1 MMNEV
6 ASRLVAQ
13 SASPWWRGATI
24 YQVYPRSFA
33 DSNGDGVGDLAGIT
47 AHLDYIAGLGV
58 DMVWL
63 SPFFKSPMR
72 DFGYDVADYCDVD
85 PIFGSLGDFDALIS
99 RAHALGLKVIIDQ
112 VYAHTSD
119 EHNWFKDSRASR
131 NGAKADWY
139 VWADAKPDGSP
150 PSNWQSVFGGPAWTW
165 ARSPGCIRGRI
176 KVSICCDWRMRAATL
191 ASSGL
196 AWKACCRLK
205 RRDEVAM
212 CRHYPAATA
221 RLMAA
226 PYCPAKMQP
235 HGNHPTAAWCVSRR
249 TRFPTS
255 PRQDFCLP
263 RGAMLVCPSS
273 S

>member
-72 DFGYDVADYCDVD
+72 DFGYDVSDYCDVD

-131 NGAKADWY
+131 NGAKA
-139 VWADAKPDGSP
+139 A
-150 PSNWQSVFGGPAWTW
+150 
-165 ARSPGCIRGRI
+165 
-176 KVSICCDWRMRAATL
+176 
-191 ASSGL
+191 
-196 AWKACCRLK
+196 
-205 RRDEVAM
+205 
-212 CRHYPAATA
+212 H
-221 RLMAA
+221 
-226 PYCPAKMQP
+226 
-235 HGNHPTAAWCVSRR
+235 
-249 TRFPTS
+249 
-255 PRQDFCLP
+255 
-263 RGAMLVCPSS
+263 LV
-273 S
+273 